1 MAYAIAIPN
10 NRIFSSPFMTDRSN
24 ILSNIRSPE
33 YTTTRDYTS
42 SIIVPEGYPEI
53 NPVAL
58 VKANHLCDDIELQSN
73 IRPTR
78 TAASVEGGVAIVYS
92 KNSGIFKKK
101 HKEIFIEVY
110 NDNDVII
117 SFTENYK
124 LKRMSE
130 VTTDNDS
137 IVSDYIKEIL

>member
-1 MAYAIAIPN
+1 MAYAMAIPN
-10 NRIFSSPFMTDRSN
+10 NKLFSSLFLTDRSS
-24 ILSNIRSPE
+24 ISSVLRPIE
-33 YTTTRDYTS
+33 YTTTRNYIS
-42 SIIVPEGYPEI
+42 SISVPEGYPEI
-53 NPVAL
+53 TPMAL
-58 VKANHLCDDIELQSN
+58 VKANRLCDDIELQSN
-73 IRPTR
+73 VSPTR

-92 KNSGIFKKK
+92 KNSGIFRKK
-101 HKEIFIEVY
+101 HKEVFIEVY

-130 VTTDNDS
+130 VTIDNDS